1 MIGHYTTGL
10 RAGQRGAADKRCRSE
25 VRVAAAPAGLAARRA
40 LSVRGRGPQ
49 AQIGG
54 QGPSAVHPRGRMT
67 EGAPTRSTAGERP
80 ASLAE
85 AVDLGP
91 MPRGR
96 SSGLRSAAIYVAVPL
111 FVTVIAAASGGLS
124 LAGFASYLPTAS
136 IDVTYSFLRMGAAYF
151 ASLGFALAYGYYAA
165 TRRTGERVMIP
176 ILDILQ
182 SIPILGFFPFALLFF
197 AALTPG
203 SWPGVNIASVFLIF
217 TSMAWNMV
225 FGVYE
230 SLKTLPAELKEVS
243 ETFRLRGFLLFR
255 RVLFP
260 ATINR
265 LVYNSVLS
273 WTAGWFFLVEA
284 EIFTTNT
291 SRALP
296 GIGSFLSF
304 AASEHDGQAFV
315 AGIFVLVIVIA
326 LLDFAV
332 WRPLGKWAQRF
343 RYDTSPS
350 GEGETGPTSGAT
362 SRIRRVAAYVTRG
375 VRTGV
380 TRISSPLVQLAAI
393 TVRPV
398 RRSERRLSLVAYL
411 EVGAILVV
419 CWLILIALIVAVY
432 DVFSGPVLP
441 GVWAQIESL
450 PLAMGASAIRVTTAY
465 LICLAIALPLATV
478 LARNPR
484 ASRFGMPTV
493 EVVASFPA
501 TALFPVIIFELIPY
515 LTAEGAA
522 VLMLMTGMMWYLF
535 FNILSGLRGLPPDL
549 EEAATSFG
557 VRGWKR
563 FTRVVL
569 PGIFP
574 ALITGSI
581 TAFGGGWNTLI
592 VAEYLSVS
600 NSQSLSLFGVGR
612 AIDVGYALPDHTGYP
627 LLVAGLL
634 TLVATVVAIN
644 ELIWKP
650 LYRRAVEKYRV
661 D

>member
-1 MIGHYTTGL
+1 M
-10 RAGQRGAADKRCRSE
+10 A
-25 VRVAAAPAGLAARRA
+25 
-40 LSVRGRGPQ
+40 
-49 AQIGG
+49 
-54 QGPSAVHPRGRMT
+54 
-67 EGAPTRSTAGERP
+67 EGAPTGSAPEGDGSRLTTAGCPDPAPRWRP
-80 ASLAE
+80 S
-85 AVDLGP
+85 
-91 MPRGR
+91 GR
-96 SSGLRSAAIYVAVPL
+96 RAAAIYVAIPL
-111 FVTVIAAASGGLS
+111 LVGVYAAASGGLS
-124 LAGFASYLPTAS
+124 FAGLASYLPTAS
-136 IDVTYSFLRMGAAYF
+136 VDVTYSFLRMTAAYF

-165 TRRTGERVMIP
+165 THRTGERVMIP
-176 ILDILQ
+176 VLDILQ
-182 SIPILGFFPFALLFF
+182 SIPILGFFPFALIFF
-197 AALTPG
+197 AQLTPG
-203 SWPGVNIASVFLIF
+203 SWPGVNAASVFLIF

-243 ETFRLRGFLLFR
+243 DTFRLRGLLLFR

-291 SRALP
+291 SQALP

-304 AASEHDGQAFV
+304 AASGHNGQAFL
-315 AGIFVLVIVIA
+315 AGILVLIVVIA
-326 LLDFAV
+326 VLDFAL

-350 GEGETGPTSGAT
+350 GEGEVGPVSGPAG
-362 SRIRRVAAYVTRG
+362 RFRRAAAYVTRG

-380 TRISSPLVQLAAI
+380 TRISTPLVQLAAI
-393 TVRPV
+393 TVAPV
-398 RRSERRLSLVAYL
+398 RRTERRRGAVGYL
-411 EVGAILVV
+411 GLAALLVV
-419 CWLILIALIVAVY
+419 CWLILIAIVVAVY
-432 DVFSGPVLP
+432 DVFTGPILP
-441 GVWAQIESL
+441 GIRAQIESL
-450 PLAMGASAIRVTTAY
+450 PLQMGASALRVTAAY
-465 LICLAIALPLATV
+465 LVCLAISLPLALW
-478 LARNPR
+478 LARSPR
-484 ASRFGMPTV
+484 AERFGMPTV
-493 EVVASFPA
+493 EVIASFPA

-515 LTAEGAA
+515 ISAEGAA
-522 VLMLMTGMMWYLF
+522 ILMLMTGMMWYLF
-535 FNILSGLRGLPPDL
+535 FNILSGIRGLPPDL

-600 NSQSLSLFGVGR
+600 HSQTLSLFGVGR
-612 AIDVGYALPDHTGYP
+612 AIDVGYALPNHTGYP
-627 LLVAGLL
+627 LMVAALL
-634 TLVATVVAIN
+634 TLVASVVAIN

-650 LYRRAVEKYRV
+650 LYRRAVEKYRT